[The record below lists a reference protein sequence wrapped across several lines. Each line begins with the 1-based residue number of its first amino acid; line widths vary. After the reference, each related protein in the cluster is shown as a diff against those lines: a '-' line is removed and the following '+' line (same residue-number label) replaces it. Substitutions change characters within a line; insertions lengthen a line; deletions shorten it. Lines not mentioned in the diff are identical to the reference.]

1 MTQDTTDLLNPETA
15 IDHFH
20 AHVYFRTDE
29 QREIAMQ
36 LRHVIEQT
44 FDVVMGRVHD
54 RNVGPHT
61 AHMYQVAF
69 RPAEFDTL
77 VPWLMLNNGGLSI
90 LVHPGTGNDLRDH
103 TIGAAWIGE
112 QLPVDVTAFRR

>member
-1 MTQDTTDLLNPETA
+1 MTQDTLALLQPETE

-20 AHVYFRTDE
+20 AHVYFRSAE
-29 QREIAMQ
+29 QRETAMQ

-44 FDVVMGRVHD
+44 FDVAMGRVHD

-69 RPAEFDTL
+69 SPAEFDRL